1 MDKARFAAR
10 WHELRREVQRQWNRV
25 TDEELDR
32 VHGDPD
38 VLIGIL
44 MEKYEEPRRAVELQV
59 KRLTERAPQIG
70 AS

>member
-1 MDKARFAAR
+1 MDEARFAAR
-10 WHELRREVQRQWNRV
+10 WHELRHDVQRQWNRV

-32 VHGDPD
+32 VQGDPD

-59 KRLTERAPQIG
+59 KRLAERQTQIG
-70 AS
+70 AG